1 MDRDREYGRRDFMER
16 AGDEVRSWFG
26 DDEAERRRRMDEM
39 RDRGYSNDRF
49 ERDRWEHDRWVGPR
63 ERYERHRARYD
74 EERDRDRMRPRENRV
89 HEWMSRSVATVHP
102 ADSVEHA
109 ARLMAEHDVGALP
122 VIQGNGRLIGM
133 ITDRDMVMRLL
144 ARGRDALRCRVEDAM
159 TEDVFPVRM
168 DEDVEAAL
176 DVMSRHRVRRVPVVD
191 DRDCIVGMLSQ
202 ADVARHARSRGLP
215 SREVTETISEISEP
229 GRR

>member
-1 MDRDREYGRRDFMER
+1 
-16 AGDEVRSWFG
+16 
-26 DDEAERRRRMDEM
+26 
-39 RDRGYSNDRF
+39 
-49 ERDRWEHDRWVGPR
+49 
-63 ERYERHRARYD
+63 
-74 EERDRDRMRPRENRV
+74 
-89 HEWMSRSVATVHP
+89 
-102 ADSVEHA
+102 
-109 ARLMAEHDVGALP
+109 
-122 VIQGNGRLIGM
+122 
-133 ITDRDMVMRLL
+133 
-144 ARGRDALRCRVEDAM
+144 VEDAM

>member
-39 RDRGYSNDRF
+39 REPRDRF
-49 ERDRWEHDRWVGPR
+49 ERH
-63 ERYERHRARYD
+63 
-74 EERDRDRMRPRENRV
+74 RDRMRPRQSRV
-89 HEWMSRSVATVHP
+89 HEWMSRTVATVHP
-102 ADSVEHA
+102 SDSVEHA
-109 ARLMAEHDVGALP
+109 ARLLADHDVGALP
-122 VIQGNGRLIGM
+122 VTQGNGRLIGM
-133 ITDRDMVMRLL
+133 ITDRDMVVRLL
-144 ARGRDALRCRVEDAM
+144 ARGRDPLRCRVEDAM

-176 DVMSRHRVRRVPVVD
+176 DV
-191 DRDCIVGMLSQ
+191 
-202 ADVARHARSRGLP
+202 VARHARTRGLP